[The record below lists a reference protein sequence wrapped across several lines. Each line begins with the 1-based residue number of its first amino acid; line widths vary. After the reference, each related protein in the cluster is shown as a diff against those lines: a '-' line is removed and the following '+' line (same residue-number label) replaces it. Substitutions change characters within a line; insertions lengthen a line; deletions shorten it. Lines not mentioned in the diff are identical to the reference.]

1 MFTRISKLPT
11 IGLALV
17 LGIVITLASCTDLT
31 DTVSDQ
37 VTSDNFFQTPQEF
50 ISAMGDAYS
59 PLSSFGG
66 DSGFKNTN
74 EVSSDEGV
82 FPQRDQDW
90 FDGGVW
96 LRQHRHTWRYDEP
109 HINGAWQTLFS
120 GVNNTNRLIFQFE
133 SAVER
138 GAADQEDAAAFISE
152 LKIMRAFYYYWLLD
166 MYGNVPIITSFENAP
181 EAPEQP
187 SQNFQEGRQA
197 VFDFVEQELLDN
209 IGDVSEDV
217 QGTYGRANKWA
228 AHFLLA
234 KLYLNAEVYT
244 GTPRWEDAL
253 THLNAII
260 DSGNYSLA
268 GNFSDNFATNNSGS
282 PEFIFAVPYDK
293 VFLTGFNPH
302 QASLHYG
309 SQATFQLE
317 SQPWNG
323 FSTQEEF
330 YLSFIDPQEN
340 PGPQGTVI
348 GALGQETQG
357 TLDDRRSSFLV
368 GPQYTADGAPVT
380 DDAVYSDFD
389 QNGAHVNFTPRI
401 NELEPKACRQC
412 GARIGKWDIELGAS
426 ANLSNDYAI
435 FRYADVLLMK
445 AEVLWRMDNQNP
457 TNTDALRYVN
467 MVRSRAG
474 VESFDDLTPERL
486 LGERGRE
493 FFYEIWRRQDLI
505 RFEGDTGETQFN
517 DPWWEKEASED
528 WRNVF
533 PIPRDQLEAN
543 PNLVQHSHSDYQ
555 G

>member
-1 MFTRISKLPT
+1 MCKRLSNIPK
-11 IGLALV
+11 IGLILV
-17 LGIVITLASCTDLT
+17 LGVVMILASCTDLT
-31 DTVSDQ
+31 DNVTDQ
-37 VTSDNFFQTPQEF
+37 VTSENFFQTPQEF
-50 ISAMGDAYS
+50 ISAMGDAYG

-66 DSGFKNTN
+66 NSGFKNSN
-74 EVSSDEGV
+74 EVASDEGV
-82 FPQRDQDW
+82 FPQRGQDW

-109 HINGAWQTLFS
+109 HLNGAWQTLFS
-120 GVNNTNRLIFQFE
+120 GVNNANRLIFQFE
-133 SAVER
+133 QAVER
-138 GAADQEDAAAFISE
+138 GAADEQDAAAFISE

-166 MYGNVPIITSFENAP
+166 MFGNVPIITSFENAP

-187 SQNFQEGRQA
+187 SQDFQQGRQA

-209 IGDVSEDV
+209 IDDVSTDV
-217 QGTYGRANKWA
+217 QSTYGRANKWV
-228 AHFLLA
+228 AHFVLA

-244 GTPRWEDAL
+244 GTPRWDDAL

-260 DSGNYSLA
+260 NSGNYSLA
-268 GNFSDNFATNNSGS
+268 GNFRDNFVTNNSGS

-293 VFLTGFNPH
+293 VFLGGMNFH

-309 SQATFQLE
+309 SQGTFQLE

-330 YLSFIDPQEN
+330 YLSFIDPQQN
-340 PGPQGTVI
+340 PGDLGTVI
-348 GALGQETQG
+348 GADGQERQG
-357 TLDDRRSSFLV
+357 TLDDRRNSFLV
-368 GPQYTADGAPVT
+368 GPQFTAGGEPVT
-380 DDAVYSDFD
+380 DDAVFSDFD
-389 QNGAHVNFTPRI
+389 DDGAQVVFTPAI
-401 NELEPKACRQC
+401 NELEPNACRQC

-445 AEVLWRMDNQNP
+445 AEALWRQDPSSQE
-457 TNTDALRYVN
+457 ALNLVN
-467 MVRSRAG
+467 MVRNRAN
-474 VESFDDLTPERL
+474 VDDFSQLTADNL
-486 LGERGRE
+486 LAERGRE

-505 RFEGDTGETQFN
+505 RFESNSGNATRFN
-517 DPWWEKEASED
+517 DPWWEKDASES
-528 WRNVF
+528 WRTVF

-543 PNLVQHSHSDYQ
+543 PNLVQHSHSNYQ